1 MNPAKPAARSLS
13 HMAAQNVRRG
23 AALALALA
31 LLLVF
36 LAVLG
41 VVQHAQLD
49 QRFQTDLEVQARIVA
64 DNAAATVVF
73 ETAAEARD
81 ILGALRAS
89 PAIVEAELRVG
100 AQRRLALYQRADEG
114 PPTLLER
121 WAGETELAVPVRAQR
136 DTVGQLRVR
145 ASRAG
150 IWADLLRFVGTAT
163 AMLAAALLLAWLASW
178 GLRRE
183 VRRAERRT
191 EYLAHYDT
199 LTDLPN
205 RETFRAALEQAAE
218 HSAAQPVA
226 VLVINVD
233 NFKQIN
239 ENHGHA
245 VGDRLLCELAQRLR
259 GLLRP
264 QDLAARLGGDEF
276 ALLLAAPID
285 EAAARNL
292 AAQLVALLPVPVGE
306 LLPTHVSVGVV
317 LLPQHARDASA
328 ALRCAD
334 AALVQAKRQGKDGF
348 QLYSAELGAAQD
360 ARLRLE
366 QDLRAALGS
375 GQLRLV
381 YQPLFDAEGRVQ
393 SLEAL
398 ARWQHPQ
405 RGAVAPAEF
414 VTVAESSGLI
424 VELGLHT
431 LGLLAQDLQGWRAQG
446 LEAPPV
452 AINLSSRQ
460 CRQPQQRQRLL
471 DTLQRLG
478 LGPQQLEFELTEG
491 TLFED
496 LEAPDSMVALLQQ
509 RGYALAIDDFGT
521 GYSSLSYL
529 RRLRC
534 RKLKID
540 RLFVHGVAR
549 SSEARLLIEAIIRV
563 SQGLA
568 MQVVAEG
575 VEAATDWHCLRELGC
590 DLYQGFGLARPLEA
604 PQALALLQAQAAGA
618 RTLIKV
624 PD

>member
-1 MNPAKPAARSLS
+1 MSSMSSVIGLQPLS
-13 HMAAQNVRRG
+13 QLTAQQMRR
-23 AALALALA
+23 ATALAVA

-36 LAVLG
+36 LGVLG
-41 VVQHAQLD
+41 LLQHEQLD
-49 QRFQTDLEVQARIVA
+49 ARFHTDLEVQARIVA
-64 DNAAATVVF
+64 DNAAATLVF
-73 ETAAEARD
+73 ETAAEARE
-81 ILGALRAS
+81 ILAALRAA
-89 PAIVEAELRVG
+89 PAILEAELSLD
-100 AQRRLALYQRADEG
+100 AQRSLALYQRADAG
-114 PPTLLER
+114 PPSLLER
-121 WAGETELAVPVRAQR
+121 WAGETTLQLPVLAQR
-136 DTVGQLRVR
+136 ETVGQLRVR
-145 ASRAG
+145 ASRVG
-150 IWADLLRFVGTAT
+150 IWADLLRFLGSAS

-178 GLRRE
+178 GLRAE

-205 RETFRAALEQAAE
+205 RESFRVALEQAAAR
-218 HSAAQPVA
+218 STNQVAAL
-226 VLVINVD
+226 LVINVD

-245 VGDRLLCELAQRLR
+245 VGDQLLCELAQRLR
-259 GLLRP
+259 GLLRT

-276 ALLLAAPID
+276 ALLLQAPAD
-285 EAAARNL
+285 EATARNL
-292 AAQLVALLPVPVGE
+292 AAQLVALLPVPMGE
-306 LLPTHVSVGVV
+306 LLPTHVSVGVA
-317 LLPQHARDASA
+317 LLPQHAQSASA
-328 ALRCAD
+328 ALRCVD
-334 AALVQAKRQGKDGF
+334 AALQQAKRQGKDGY
-348 QLYSAELGAAQD
+348 QLYSPELGAAQE

-366 QDLRAALGS
+366 QDLRAALAS

-398 ARWQHPQ
+398 SRWSHPQ
-405 RGAVAPAEF
+405 RGAVSPAEF
-414 VTVAESSGLI
+414 VAVAESSGLI

-431 LGLLAQDLQGWRAQG
+431 LSLLAADLQAWRVQG

-471 DTLQRLG
+471 DSLQRLG

-549 SSEARLLIEAIIRV
+549 SAEARLLVESIIRV
-563 SQGLA
+563 AQGLA

-575 VEAATDWHCLRELGC
+575 VEASADWHCLHELGC
-590 DLYQGFGLARPLEA
+590 DLFQGFGLARPLEA
-604 PQALALLQAQAAGA
+604 AQALALLQAQASGA
-618 RTLIKV
+618 RTRISSG
-624 PD
+624 

>member
-1 MNPAKPAARSLS
+1 MSSMGGLQPLS
-13 HMAAQNVRRG
+13 HLTAQQMRRA
-23 AALALALA
+23 AALAVA

-36 LAVLG
+36 LGVLG
-41 VVQHAQLD
+41 LLQHDQLD
-49 QRFQTDLEVQARIVA
+49 KRFRTDLEVQARIVA
-64 DNAAATVVF
+64 DNAAATLVF
-73 ETAAEARD
+73 ETAAEARE
-81 ILGALRAS
+81 ILAALRAA
-89 PAIVEAELRVG
+89 PAIVEAELSLD
-100 AQRRLALYQRADEG
+100 AQRSLALYQRADAG
-114 PPTLLER
+114 PPSLLER
-121 WAGETELAVPVRAQR
+121 WAGETTLQLPVQAQR
-136 DTVGQLRVR
+136 ETVGQLRVR
-145 ASRAG
+145 ASRVG
-150 IWADLLRFVGTAT
+150 IWADLLRFLGSAS

-178 GLRRE
+178 GLRAE

-205 RETFRAALEQAAE
+205 RESFRVALEQAAAR
-218 HSAAQPVA
+218 STSQAAA
-226 VLVINVD
+226 LLVINVD

-245 VGDRLLCELAQRLR
+245 VGDQLLCELAQRLR
-259 GLLRP
+259 GLLRT

-276 ALLLAAPID
+276 ALLLQAPAD
-285 EAAARNL
+285 EATARNL
-292 AAQLVALLPVPVGE
+292 AAQLVALLPVPMGE
-306 LLPTHVSVGVV
+306 LLPTHVSVGVA
-317 LLPQHARDASA
+317 LLPQHAQSASA
-328 ALRCAD
+328 ALRCVD
-334 AALVQAKRQGKDGF
+334 AALQQAKRQGKDGY
-348 QLYSAELGAAQD
+348 QLYSPELGAAQE

-366 QDLRAALGS
+366 QDLRAALAS

-398 ARWQHPQ
+398 SRWNHPQ
-405 RGAVAPAEF
+405 RGAVSPAEF

-431 LGLLAQDLQGWRAQG
+431 LSLLAADLQAWRAQG

-471 DTLQRLG
+471 DSLQRLA

-549 SSEARLLIEAIIRV
+549 SAEARLLVESIIRV
-563 SQGLA
+563 AQGLA

-575 VEAATDWHCLRELGC
+575 VEASADWHCLHELGC
-590 DLYQGFGLARPLEA
+590 DLFQGFGLARPLEA
-604 PQALALLQAQAAGA
+604 AQALALLQAQATGA
-618 RTLIKV
+618 RTCISS
-624 PD
+624 D